1 MITLDAG
8 EMAVASMIAAMR
20 NGVARGSQVSNAKI
34 GPQSDYQTDID
45 GIVAELAFCKWQ
57 NVFPELTISP
67 RSGGADCMVAGK
79 SVDVKATRRTNG
91 RLLATLKKAVEDA
104 DIYVLAIVA
113 DNTVTFP
120 GWVFAK
126 ELLNP
131 ENIIDLGHGSGYA
144 LEQSQLRPFKSLE
157 QHHANA

>member
-1 MITLDAG
+1 
-8 EMAVASMIAAMR
+8 
-20 NGVARGSQVSNAKI
+20 
-34 GPQSDYQTDID
+34 
-45 GIVAELAFCKWQ
+45 
-57 NVFPELTISP
+57 
-67 RSGGADCMVAGK
+67 MVAGK